1 MVEKCQRCTTAD
13 YCFGMGQPVSVLEGP
28 AGKLGIVR
36 FEANRSFTGMG
47 HERFSSA
54 DQAFGTKP
62 AAVVASRLFA
72 TGQVAGVHIY
82 GNIIT
87 VELAKGAGAQGL
99 NEVVRDLY
107 QYWKPGMVPPAF
119 EDLVAPEEDAPSGAV
134 VSDGGPALSAAAQRV
149 PAHLFERSASARAR
163 LGG

>member
-1 MVEKCQRCTTAD
+1 
-13 YCFGMGQPVSVLEGP
+13 
-28 AGKLGIVR
+28 LGIVR

-72 TGQVAGVHIY
+72 TGQVAGVHVY

-107 QYWKPGMVPPAF
+107 QYWKPGMEPPSF
-119 EDLVAPEEDAPSGAV
+119 EDLVAEEEPGAPSAPAG
-134 VSDGGPALSAAAQRV
+134 DGGPALSAAAQRV
-149 PAHLFERSASARAR
+149 PAHLFERSAAARAR
-163 LGG
+163 LGA

>member
-1 MVEKCQRCTTAD
+1 
-13 YCFGMGQPVSVLEGP
+13 
-28 AGKLGIVR
+28 
-36 FEANRSFTGMG
+36 MG

-72 TGQVAGVHIY
+72 TGQVAGVHVY

-119 EDLVAPEEDAPSGAV
+119 EDLVAEEEPGAPSAPAG
-134 VSDGGPALSAAAQRV
+134 DGGPALSAAAQRV
-149 PAHLFERSASARAR
+149 PAHLFERSAAARAR

>member
-13 YCFGMGQPVSVLEGP
+13 YCLGMGQPVAVLEGP

-72 TGQVAGVHIY
+72 TGQVAGVHVY

-107 QYWKPGMVPPAF
+107 QYWKPGMVPPTL
-119 EDLVAPEEDAPSGAV
+119 EELVGPEETSAPATAEST
-134 VSDGGPALSAAAQRV
+134 SDGVVVDSRV
-149 PAHLFERSASARAR
+149 PAHLIERSRLAREKWTSR
-163 LGG
+163 